1 MIQLL
6 AKQINN
12 IVAQDVVIEAGLKR
26 LSGSEVAIKFGGLDT
41 GFVITIV
48 DSRVS
53 LAKMD
58 FDLEYEATISASVT
72 DFMYIMK
79 NKNKKGFVFPKKL
92 EIAGNGDKAMGLLS
106 FIAGLN
112 LDWER
117 YMAEYIGDG
126 LANIAAKIFNSGVDV
141 LSSVA
146 KNTSYNVADFLTD
159 EIAMV
164 PMQAEVDDF
173 CAGVTTARDD
183 VARLEARM
191 QSLLA
196 EGNKCE
202 Q

>member
-12 IVAQDVVIEAGLKR
+12 IVAQDVIIEAGLKR
-26 LSGSEVAIKFGGLDT
+26 LSGSEVAIKLEGVDT
-41 GFVITIV
+41 GFVITIA

-53 LAKMD
+53 LAKMNFELD
-58 FDLEYEATISASVT
+58 YEATIAASVL
-72 DFMYIMK
+72 DFMYIIK
-79 NKNKKGFVFPKKL
+79 NKNNKGFVFPKKVK
-92 EIAGNGDKAMGLLS
+92 ITGDGEKAMGFLAFLS
-106 FIAGLN
+106 SLN

-117 YMAEYIGDG
+117 YMAGYIGDSF
-126 LANIAAKIFNSGVDV
+126 AHIASKAFSSGVSV
-141 LSSVA
+141 FASVA

-173 CAGVTTARDD
+173 CAGVTTASDD
-183 VARLEARM
+183 VSRLEARIKK
-191 QSLLA
+191 LLNKD
-196 EGNKCE
+196 GKCE